1 MWNDNTIVVPLVK
14 KNPVNGLSADKLSLL
29 ITQTNR
35 LDVNPL
41 VALDERIG
49 FGVEFTVSKYLTL
62 TPNYL
67 FQTVRTLGS
76 SWSHRHWLRFDA
88 TVGKSWKSISVR
100 DRTRIE
106 RNVRQGNSDVTRL
119 RNRPMI
125 RVPVHNGDKKL
136 FDVYAFGEATYD
148 LSQGRLATTD
158 LSTGISKP
166 LTDHLTADF
175 YFLHR
180 DLVRSTRRDINAIGV
195 NLRIRLD

>member
-1 MWNDNTIVVPLVK
+1 MVK
-14 KNPVNGLSADKLSLL
+14 RKSVNGTSADKVSLL

-41 VALDERIG
+41 AALDERIG
-49 FGVEFTVSKYLTL
+49 IGVEFAVNKYVTL

-67 FQTVRTLGS
+67 FQSVRTLGS
-76 SWSHRHWLRFDA
+76 SWSQRQWIRLDA
-88 TVGKSWKSISVR
+88 TVGKSWKSITIR

-106 RNVRQGNSDVTRL
+106 QNVRQESPDVTRL

-125 RVPVHNGDKKL
+125 RMPVLKGDKKL
-136 FDVYAFGEATYD
+136 FDVNAFVEATYD

-158 LSTGISKP
+158 LSVGISRP
-166 LTDHLTADF
+166 LTDHLTADL

-180 DLVRSTRRDINAIGV
+180 DLVRSTRRDINALGV